1 MAVKTPCVGLCST
14 TYGDL
19 VCRGCKRFSHE
30 IVNWNR
36 YGDEE
41 KTAVWARLV
50 ALRDQVVLSLL
61 VVEDETLLDV
71 QRQKHRI
78 PDDTGGTPASR
89 AYGLLRRG
97 ARHIRSLRAYG
108 LTPAP
113 EAEPWTAAELRDE
126 IDRRFLALSEA
137 HYERYQLGEGR
148 IYG

>member
-14 TYGDL
+14 TMVIWFAEAAALLSRD
-19 VCRGCKRFSHE
+19 RE
-30 IVNWNR
+30 WNR

-61 VVEDETLLDV
+61 VVEDETLLDM

-108 LTPAP
+108 LAPAP